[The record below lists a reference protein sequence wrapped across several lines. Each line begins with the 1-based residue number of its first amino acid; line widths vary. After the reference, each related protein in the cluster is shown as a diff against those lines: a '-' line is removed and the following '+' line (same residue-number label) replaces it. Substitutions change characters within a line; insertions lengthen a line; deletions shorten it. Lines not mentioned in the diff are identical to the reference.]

1 MPPKVENIATVV
13 AKRDIAMTSLDQ
25 LYEEFN
31 LLYQAEP
38 ELITLENVFKE
49 IAIKYRSVKK
59 QQSTIAEKIIESSET
74 ESDEMNAN
82 KQIGDKVKSN
92 YFKSMERFVV
102 YQKKSTTEKKPL
114 NDHGKLEAM
123 TSAVTKMADVI
134 STQNNTHHGLE
145 KLTIPS

>member
-1 MPPKVENIATVV
+1 
-13 AKRDIAMTSLDQ
+13 
-25 LYEEFN
+25 
-31 LLYQAEP
+31 
-38 ELITLENVFKE
+38 
-49 IAIKYRSVKK
+49 
-59 QQSTIAEKIIESSET
+59 
-74 ESDEMNAN
+74 MNAN